1 MRTKL
6 GLLKELFLSMRPL
19 QWAKNMAVFSP
30 VIFAGY
36 LFNATAFRLSFLAFL
51 SFCAISSASYI
62 FNDLIDAPLDRLHPL
77 KKNRPIARKA
87 VSPRVAITFIILLF
101 FAGLDIAFSINLA
114 FSVLIIFFFT
124 LHIVYSLLL
133 KKTALWDILAIAL
146 SFILRAFGGEVASGY
161 HLPVW
166 LMFAVVFLSLFIA
179 SGKRRSEAVLEGRKT
194 RPALKDY
201 RVTLL
206 DFYLSIFAVATLIS
220 YSLFTYLA
228 GPQAFTR
235 NYIKSLFGFRSYLLV
250 DRKWLMLTV
259 FPVIFGIMKY
269 AQIVFHQRIKGEQ
282 PEKLLISNF
291 SLLLNIIAWG
301 AMIIFII
308 YA

>member
-1 MRTKL
+1 
-6 GLLKELFLSMRPL
+6 
-19 QWAKNMAVFSP
+19 MAVFAP

-36 LFNATAFRLSFLAFL
+36 LLDPIAFRLSFLAFL
-51 SFCAISSASYI
+51 SFCAVSSASYV
-62 FNDLIDAPLDRLHPL
+62 FNDFIDAPLDRLHPL
-77 KKNRPIARKA
+77 KKNRPIAKKAISPKA
-87 VSPRVAITFIILLF
+87 VIMAVVSLF
-101 FAGLDIAFSINLA
+101 FVGLGIALSINIA
-114 FSVLIIFFFT
+114 FSVLIIFFFII
-124 LHIVYSLLL
+124 HIVYSLLL
-133 KKTALWDILAIAL
+133 KRTALWDILAISL
-146 SFILRAFGGEVASGY
+146 SFILRTFGGEVASGY

-179 SGKRRSEAVLEGRKT
+179 SGKRRSEAILEGRKT

-201 RVTLL
+201 RITLL

-228 GPQAFTR
+228 GPQAFAGR
-235 NYIKSLFGFRSYLLV
+235 YIQSLFGFRSYFLV
-250 DRKWLMLTV
+250 GRKWLMLTI

-269 AQIVFHQRIKGEQ
+269 AQIVFHQKIQAER
-282 PEKLLISNF
+282 PEKLLISNL
-291 SLLLNIIAWG
+291 SLLLSIIIWG